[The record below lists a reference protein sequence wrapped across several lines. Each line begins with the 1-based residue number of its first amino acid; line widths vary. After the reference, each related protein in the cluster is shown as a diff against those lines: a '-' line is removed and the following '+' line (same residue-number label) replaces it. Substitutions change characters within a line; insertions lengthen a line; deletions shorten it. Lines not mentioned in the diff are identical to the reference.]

1 MIKITFTDTLKTMAS
16 NLSDVLRVNDWNLSD
31 TFDIDYDELDGVKR
45 IIIKLDKRYKGEQMN
60 NREDILAEINM
71 IKVLVWKLW
80 EETHGSIEK
89 NEWDDLKKSVIEEM
103 RK

>member
-45 IIIKLDKRYKGEQMN
+45 IIIKLDKRYKGE
-60 NREDILAEINM
+60 
-71 IKVLVWKLW
+71 
-80 EETHGSIEK
+80 
-89 NEWDDLKKSVIEEM
+89 
-103 RK
+103 

>member
-1 MIKITFTDTLKTMAS
+1 
-16 NLSDVLRVNDWNLSD
+16 
-31 TFDIDYDELDGVKR
+31 
-45 IIIKLDKRYKGEQMN
+45 MN

-80 EETHGSIEK
+80 EEVYGRIEK
-89 NEWDDLKKSVIEEM
+89 NEWNDLKKYMIEEM

>member
-1 MIKITFTDTLKTMAS
+1 
-16 NLSDVLRVNDWNLSD
+16 
-31 TFDIDYDELDGVKR
+31 
-45 IIIKLDKRYKGEQMN
+45 MN

-80 EETHGSIEK
+80 EEVYGSIEK
-89 NEWDDLKKSVIEEM
+89 NEWDDFKKSVIEEM

>member
-1 MIKITFTDTLKTMAS
+1 VEKTAE
-16 NLSDVLRVNDWNLSD
+16 DRQ
-31 TFDIDYDELDGVKR
+31 
-45 IIIKLDKRYKGEQMN
+45 KGEQMN

-80 EETHGSIEK
+80 EEAHGGIEK
-89 NEWDDLKKSVIEEM
+89 NEWDDLKKYVIEEM

>member
-1 MIKITFTDTLKTMAS
+1 
-16 NLSDVLRVNDWNLSD
+16 
-31 TFDIDYDELDGVKR
+31 
-45 IIIKLDKRYKGEQMN
+45 MN

-80 EETHGSIEK
+80 EEAHGSIEK

>member
-1 MIKITFTDTLKTMAS
+1 MEKTAE
-16 NLSDVLRVNDWNLSD
+16 DRQ
-31 TFDIDYDELDGVKR
+31 
-45 IIIKLDKRYKGEQMN
+45 KGEQMN